1 MLQACS
7 HDKPDQKVKLHALT
21 SLTCSWWEGSYA
33 YLRWVRTTIAYGIP
47 CFGAI
52 NIQHHPTI
60 FLWTQGT
67 DRSGSRS
74 ALTDDNFGISFKYPI
89 TATHSAKSARCKR
102 FYQDLNRKPWF
113 LYVVSDPIGWKKWGE
128 KWFPDHFPTNS
139 RFRRLWGLLQIWTK

>member
-1 MLQACS
+1 MDYLGSFSGPQLMLQACS

-67 DRSGSRS
+67 DRSDRWKW
-74 ALTDDNFGISFKYPI
+74 FKVG
-89 TATHSAKSARCKR
+89 
-102 FYQDLNRKPWF
+102 LNR
-113 LYVVSDPIGWKKWGE
+113 
-128 KWFPDHFPTNS
+128 
-139 RFRRLWGLLQIWTK
+139 